1 MNSSYSFPTTYIDN
15 YELLHC
21 TGSLLMQKNLKPKW
35 VPDALKD
42 LRGRFSIW
50 RKYLPFSFQILSK
63 MLLMCFFFLIK
74 ETLMHI
80 NGFFNLNST
89 YSFLITYI
97 DNFELLHC
105 TGSVQLYSVIW
116 FCFEAF
122 EISEADLETLLH
134 SIWNTFQHSLAVS
147 GY

>member
-1 MNSSYSFPTTYIDN
+1 M
-15 YELLHC
+15 
-21 TGSLLMQKNLKPKW
+21 KLKTRW
-35 VPDALKD
+35 VLDALKD
-42 LRGRFSIW
+42 LRRRFSICASFCC
-50 RKYLPFSFQILSK
+50 KCLPFNFEFLSK

-80 NGFFNLNST
+80 NGLFNLNST
-89 YSFLITYI
+89 YSFLTPYI
-97 DNFELLHC
+97 DNYELLHC
-105 TGSVQLYSVIW
+105 TGSVQLYNVIW

-122 EISEADLETLLH
+122 EILSEADLETLLH

>member
-1 MNSSYSFPTTYIDN
+1 
-15 YELLHC
+15 
-21 TGSLLMQKNLKPKW
+21 MQMKLKTRW
-35 VPDALKD
+35 VLDALKD
-42 LRGRFSIW
+42 LRGRFSICAPFCC
-50 RKYLPFSFQILSK
+50 KCLPFNFEFLSR

-89 YSFLITYI
+89 YSFLITYT
-97 DNFELLHC
+97 DNYELLHC

-122 EISEADLETLLH
+122 EILSEADLETLLH
-134 SIWNTFQHSLAVS
+134 SIWNTFQHSLAAS

>member
-1 MNSSYSFPTTYIDN
+1 MSFFW
-15 YELLHC
+15 
-21 TGSLLMQKNLKPKW
+21 LMQMKLKTRW
-35 VPDALKD
+35 VLDALKD
-42 LRGRFSIW
+42 LHGRFSICAPFCC
-50 RKYLPFSFQILSK
+50 KCLPFNFEFLSK

-89 YSFLITYI
+89 YSFLVTYI
-97 DNFELLHC
+97 DNYELLHC

-116 FCFEAF
+116 FCFVAF
-122 EISEADLETLLH
+122 EILSEADLETLLH

>member
-1 MNSSYSFPTTYIDN
+1 MSFFW
-15 YELLHC
+15 
-21 TGSLLMQKNLKPKW
+21 LMQMKLKTRW
-35 VPDALKD
+35 VLDALKD
-42 LRGRFSIW
+42 LRGRFSICAPFCC
-50 RKYLPFSFQILSK
+50 KCLPFNFEFLSK

-80 NGFFNLNST
+80 NWFFNLNST

-97 DNFELLHC
+97 DNYELLHC
-105 TGSVQLYSVIW
+105 TGSVQLYIVIW

-122 EISEADLETLLH
+122 EILSETDLETLLH

>member
-1 MNSSYSFPTTYIDN
+1 MSFFW
-15 YELLHC
+15 
-21 TGSLLMQKNLKPKW
+21 LMQMKLKTRW
-35 VPDALKD
+35 VLDALKD
-42 LRGRFSIW
+42 LRGRFSICAPFCC
-50 RKYLPFSFQILSK
+50 KCLPFNFEFLSK

-89 YSFLITYI
+89 YSFLVTYI
-97 DNFELLHC
+97 DNYELLHC

-116 FCFEAF
+116 FCFVAF
-122 EISEADLETLLH
+122 EILSEADLETLLH